1 MTKDRVK
8 ELSYYLFFA
17 LMIFAKGIG
26 LDSGNRFYYIL
37 SGAAC
42 VFVGIKVILTQY
54 RMREIAAMVLL
65 CAIAFAAYRNSGRLG
80 IVLSVLTIIGLKGMD
95 VRKLF
100 RMGALVYGCSF
111 AFTVVAAK
119 FGVIGNPLVVHEKG
133 GMELIRWGMGYST
146 GNIFHVSYFMLAV
159 LFCYTWGRR
168 YNQKRM
174 LGLLAGN
181 LLVFLYTLSYT
192 WVLVT
197 VFYLLLDYY
206 AVKREAYCRAEGAKI
221 SAAERVLCQFPL
233 PLCLLFSFGAPFLLE
248 YPVMQKLND
257 MLQARLSY
265 SAYYLQNQPITFLGT
280 RMKDV
285 PNFWVIMDNGYVYF
299 FMTFGV
305 AAFVLF
311 CAGYAVVIWRYSGIG
326 KWFAGEKFSLKRR
339 PRCGWGRKRREGGYP
354 EAGSDRRG
362 LADPEGF
369 GERLPELAMIF
380 SFLLYGIMEQFLSN
394 VFMNFSLLFLGEVLF
409 GADGVRYGDEAD
421 GGREREDVRKEGC
434 AYSREDGRKEEY
446 VRDRGDVRKEEY
458 ARDRGDVRK
467 EEYARV
473 RGDVRNRGYARNG
486 EDMRKGR
493 RGRNGRNVRG
503 AACGILGLAI
513 FTAYYF
519 AVPVK
524 EYIRVSVGTLN
535 YVDAQSIQIGVEGKE
550 DGEIRRGSQGETQS
564 GGKEGKENGEAQR
577 ENREDGKEGKD
588 WLREQMKAYGRA
600 LEEPAVLG
608 AALREAGVED
618 RLSEEELAAALEY
631 SVPVSM
637 QDGGRNDTFRVRLL
651 KLYYDITEEEYK
663 ELLECMTAFVQ
674 EEGGRYSARS
684 GVYGERIGKS
694 SGDDRIEHM
703 SKDKDYEVEK
713 VGYIVKME
721 HFRDSVFFGVLGM
734 AAAAVWGVSGRL
746 LKAVKIRKEL

>member
-95 VRKLF
+95 VKKLF

-159 LFCYTWGRR
+159 LLCYTWGRR
-168 YNQKRM
+168 YNRKRM

-192 WVLVT
+192 GVLVT

-265 SAYYLQNQPITFLGT
+265 SAYYLQNQPITLLGT

-326 KWFAGEKFSLKRR
+326 KWFAGN
-339 PRCGWGRKRREGGYP
+339 RKQGGYP

-421 GGREREDVRKEGC
+421 GGREWEDVRK
-434 AYSREDGRKEEY
+434 GR
-446 VRDRGDVRKEEY
+446 RVRK
-458 ARDRGDVRK
+458 
-467 EEYARV
+467 
-473 RGDVRNRGYARNG
+473 
-486 EDMRKGR
+486 
-493 RGRNGRNVRG
+493 GRNVRG
-503 AACGILGLAI
+503 AACGILGLVI

-637 QDGGRNDTFRVRLL
+637 QDEGRNDTFRVRLL

>member
-192 WVLVT
+192 GVLVT

-421 GGREREDVRKEGC
+421 GRREREDVRK
-434 AYSREDGRKEEY
+434 GR
-446 VRDRGDVRKEEY
+446 RVRK
-458 ARDRGDVRK
+458 
-467 EEYARV
+467 
-473 RGDVRNRGYARNG
+473 
-486 EDMRKGR
+486 
-493 RGRNGRNVRG
+493 GRNVRG
-503 AACGILGLAI
+503 AACGILGLVI

-550 DGEIRRGSQGETQS
+550 DGEIRRGAQGENQS
-564 GGKEGKENGEAQR
+564 GGNEGKENGEAQR

-618 RLSEEELAAALEY
+618 RLSAEELAAALEY

-637 QDGGRNDTFRVRLL
+637 QDEGRNDTFRVRLL